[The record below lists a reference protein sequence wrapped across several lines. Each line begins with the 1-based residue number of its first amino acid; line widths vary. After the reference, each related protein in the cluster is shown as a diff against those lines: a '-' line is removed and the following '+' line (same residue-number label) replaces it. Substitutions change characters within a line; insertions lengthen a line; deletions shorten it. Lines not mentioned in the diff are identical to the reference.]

1 MHHRRSGLMFA
12 TAAIC
17 FAVSLPGA
25 AQSRATVTVA
35 DYERAEKFLNYNT
48 NPLVTNG
55 AVRANWM
62 SDDRFWYRNQT
73 ANGHEFILVD
83 AAKATKLPAFDHAA
97 VAKTLTT
104 IMGKPVTAE
113 RFPFQQI
120 TFSADVQS
128 FWFDSDL
135 KRWTCDVR
143 GQHCAG
149 VDRPAPLA
157 NSVLS
162 PDGKLAAF
170 LRDYN

>member
-1 MHHRRSGLMFA
+1 MHRRLSGLLS

-17 FAVSLPGA
+17 VAVSLPGA
-25 AQSRATVTVA
+25 AQSRTPVTVA

-62 SDDRFWYRNQT
+62 PGDRFWYRNQT

-83 AAKATKLPAFDHAA
+83 AAKATRLPAFDHAA

-104 IMGKPVTAE
+104 SMGKPVTEE

-135 KRWTCDVR
+135 K
-143 GQHCAG
+143 
-149 VDRPAPLA
+149 
-157 NSVLS
+157 
-162 PDGKLAAF
+162 
-170 LRDYN
+170 